1 MKIELKNLRL
11 GISGTDEKCYIGIMD
26 KKNPILWKYKKEIDN
41 DFIHAVVV
49 RWENKI
55 QIFTKDGWEYR
66 VSVRKVKQKTNE
78 ISADEHAKLQK
89 SLYPKDNSKKF
100 TR

>member
-1 MKIELKNLRL
+1 MKIELENLRL
-11 GISGTDEKCYIGIMD
+11 GISGIDEKCCVGIMD
-26 KKNPILWKYKKEIDN
+26 NKNPMLWKHKKEIDN
-41 DFIHAVVV
+41 DFIHAVIT

-55 QIFTKDGWEYR
+55 EVFTKDGWEYR

-78 ISADEHAKLQK
+78 ISIDEHKNLQK

-100 TR
+100 TP